1 MAAALSPLAWADALD
16 AELFESVLPFWLA
29 HSEDATNGGFFDCLK
44 ADGGVFDRTKHV
56 WLLGREVFM
65 LARIANEATD
75 SQMHLLARASARGPA
90 PEGGD
95 SGAAADGS
103 ATVSSPSIRA
113 IEPSREGLL
122 AAARRGLDFLR
133 RHAID
138 PATGHVWFALSE
150 RGEAVAAQR
159 KPFSAAFLSMAMAEV
174 ARADRD
180 ETLFAEACAW
190 LETFC
195 RWSEDPSLL
204 RGPPPPGAPA
214 LSPLNVP
221 MIELNLIS
229 ELSKFFGDAK
239 ERDGWRTEQRA
250 KAVAAILEHWHP
262 ELGATLEHCAPGGGV
277 DASTS
282 LGRLHNPGHAIEAG
296 WFVMEE
302 GLRTKNA
309 ELVSTGC
316 AMAAASLQAGWDGD
330 LPGCGSKA
338 SSGEKPSAA
347 GCAPGGSGGI
357 VYFLDV
363 LGSQPTQLEA
373 DMKLWWP
380 VCEAMIA
387 LSMQFAATGDA
398 VAMARFDVVARFAL
412 EHFSD
417 AKPGRAGPGAGEWV
431 GYLSRDLRVTHS
443 FKGGPYKGCFHVPR
457 ALFMVY
463 VDDEGANGQLAVPKS
478 SEGALREAL
487 LRLLVTEGDVF
498 QWTPDSS
505 LELDSPE
512 EAFRTLRLR
521 SRPLVAEPGQVRSEV
536 QFDPDDGAAALPGD
550 WHAML
555 DDAKLVM
562 DCRNYYET
570 TIGTFDT
577 GVDKDRFVPVM
588 TDTHMDA
595 FGVVEDELQRRGV
608 DKDSTVLL
616 ACTGGIRCERLVRQL
631 RGKGFSKATALRG
644 GIVAYTNAVREGSL
658 PASGFTGSNYVF
670 DGRGA
675 VPVDGQDLARCQ
687 HCGAP
692 AAKALNCSNKACGLV
707 LVQCGACAAALA
719 GACSPACAATSL
731 LTEEARRE
739 HAAGTLSMVVRDRVH
754 SMAWGAVSTGLW
766 ILDPAALGGD
776 RRGMGPSP
784 AFSAPGP
791 ASPAFLARMATQGG
805 FQADRLGA
813 YIQGL
818 HEAGGHEDSAL
829 EGSTSGSRPS
839 QGCCGGGGCSSRPAL
854 PELPAELAQQAQ
866 GALPSLN
873 DAIPEA
879 IAGQTVNNPALRRFA
894 WWAPSQADGGEWRR
908 PERVAPP
915 AHAAAQ
921 VQRRVRSVAM
931 SHITAVA
938 SAAVAGQP
946 GSGRTCASGAR
957 CASTLASA
965 SRGEQAGEVP
975 FGSWAA
981 AMEAPHPILA
991 TVMRRAEAA
1000 WGMRARTNAS
1010 HPHTLRLLSGLA
1022 ASAVARAPA
1031 ASSSGQTGRRVMLD
1045 LGTLG
1050 GASAAALSL
1059 GAAAAAGAA
1068 QLGVVSVDLDPKC
1081 GAAAAESLRA
1091 AEEEAGMTPGALS
1104 GRVQFVTAS
1113 ALDAVRAIA
1122 AEGRSVAVAFVDAG
1136 KRDTRPLLELLL
1148 DPEGDQPMLE
1158 VGGVLVLDDVLVGE
1172 RSVQDAEGDPE
1183 GAAKARS
1190 VLARAGASMDEAVA
1204 WLAASPAMD
1213 PSRATGSGSDAGAP
1227 FFVCV
1232 PLCSVRGEAADSA
1245 ALQVTRVR

>member
-1 MAAALSPLAWADALD
+1 MGCVVILCA
-16 AELFESVLPFWLA
+16 SVLP
-29 HSEDATNGGFFDCLK
+29 
-44 ADGGVFDRTKHV
+44 
-56 WLLGREVFM
+56 
-65 LARIANEATD
+65 
-75 SQMHLLARASARGPA
+75 A
-90 PEGGD
+90 PR
-95 SGAAADGS
+95 
-103 ATVSSPSIRA
+103 P
-113 IEPSREGLL
+113 L
-122 AAARRGLDFLR
+122 AAA
-133 RHAID
+133 
-138 PATGHVWFALSE
+138 
-150 RGEAVAAQR
+150 
-159 KPFSAAFLSMAMAEV
+159 
-174 ARADRD
+174 
-180 ETLFAEACAW
+180 
-190 LETFC
+190 
-195 RWSEDPSLL
+195 
-204 RGPPPPGAPA
+204 
-214 LSPLNVP
+214 
-221 MIELNLIS
+221 
-229 ELSKFFGDAK
+229 
-239 ERDGWRTEQRA
+239 
-250 KAVAAILEHWHP
+250 
-262 ELGATLEHCAPGGGV
+262 
-277 DASTS
+277 
-282 LGRLHNPGHAIEAG
+282 
-296 WFVMEE
+296 
-302 GLRTKNA
+302 
-309 ELVSTGC
+309 
-316 AMAAASLQAGWDGD
+316 
-330 LPGCGSKA
+330 
-338 SSGEKPSAA
+338 
-347 GCAPGGSGGI
+347 
-357 VYFLDV
+357 
-363 LGSQPTQLEA
+363 SQ
-373 DMKLWWP
+373 
-380 VCEAMIA
+380 
-387 LSMQFAATGDA
+387 
-398 VAMARFDVVARFAL
+398 
-412 EHFSD
+412 
-417 AKPGRAGPGAGEWV
+417 
-431 GYLSRDLRVTHS
+431 
-443 FKGGPYKGCFHVPR
+443 
-457 ALFMVY
+457 
-463 VDDEGANGQLAVPKS
+463 GANGQLAVPKG

-813 YIQGL
+813 YIEGL
-818 HEAGGHEDSAL
+818 HEAGGHEDSAP

-879 IAGQTVNNPALRRFA
+879 IAGQTVHNPALRRFA

-1050 GASAAALSL
+1050 GASAAALSM

-1104 GRVQFVTAS
+1104 GRVRFVTGS

-1190 VLARAGASMDEAVA
+1190 VLARAGASIDEAVA

>member
-1 MAAALSPLAWADALD
+1 MAARVISFYTLHRPRAHVALA
-16 AELFESVLPFWLA
+16 
-29 HSEDATNGGFFDCLK
+29 K
-44 ADGGVFDRTKHV
+44 
-56 WLLGREVFM
+56 
-65 LARIANEATD
+65 
-75 SQMHLLARASARGPA
+75 
-90 PEGGD
+90 
-95 SGAAADGS
+95 
-103 ATVSSPSIRA
+103 
-113 IEPSREGLL
+113 
-122 AAARRGLDFLR
+122 
-133 RHAID
+133 
-138 PATGHVWFALSE
+138 
-150 RGEAVAAQR
+150 
-159 KPFSAAFLSMAMAEV
+159 
-174 ARADRD
+174 
-180 ETLFAEACAW
+180 
-190 LETFC
+190 
-195 RWSEDPSLL
+195 L
-204 RGPPPPGAPA
+204 RGALAP
-214 LSPLNVP
+214 
-221 MIELNLIS
+221 
-229 ELSKFFGDAK
+229 
-239 ERDGWRTEQRA
+239 
-250 KAVAAILEHWHP
+250 
-262 ELGATLEHCAPGGGV
+262 LGAT
-277 DASTS
+277 
-282 LGRLHNPGHAIEAG
+282 GR
-296 WFVMEE
+296 
-302 GLRTKNA
+302 
-309 ELVSTGC
+309 
-316 AMAAASLQAGWDGD
+316 
-330 LPGCGSKA
+330 
-338 SSGEKPSAA
+338 
-347 GCAPGGSGGI
+347 
-357 VYFLDV
+357 
-363 LGSQPTQLEA
+363 
-373 DMKLWWP
+373 
-380 VCEAMIA
+380 
-387 LSMQFAATGDA
+387 
-398 VAMARFDVVARFAL
+398 
-412 EHFSD
+412 
-417 AKPGRAGPGAGEWV
+417 
-431 GYLSRDLRVTHS
+431 
-443 FKGGPYKGCFHVPR
+443 
-457 ALFMVY
+457 VY
-463 VDDEGANGQLAVPKS
+463 VDDEGANGQLAVPKG

-829 EGSTSGSRPS
+829 EGSTSGSKPS
-839 QGCCGGGGCSSRPAL
+839 QGS
-854 PELPAELAQQAQ
+854 
-866 GALPSLN
+866 
-873 DAIPEA
+873 
-879 IAGQTVNNPALRRFA
+879 
-894 WWAPSQADGGEWRR
+894 
-908 PERVAPP
+908 
-915 AHAAAQ
+915 AQ

-946 GSGRTCASGAR
+946 GSGHTCASGAR

-1050 GASAAALSL
+1050 GASAAALSM

-1091 AEEEAGMTPGALS
+1091 AEEVAGMTPGALS